1 MLKHTTIFFLFIL
14 FFSVSLIAEENN
26 SKAREIR
33 PNILLVISDDHSYP
47 HVGVYG
53 DPNVKTP
60 NLDRFAS
67 EGITF
72 RRAYVTAPQCVQSR
86 AGIFAARSQVGIGM
100 SRFSA
105 PFPAEIK
112 SFPEYLRDAGFYTG
126 LAGRPYHMEGE
137 DGLGAPVRQADGTYE
152 YKRFGNRYDYA
163 KSAPGQG
170 LTGISNTLKQFSEFL
185 DLVPEEKPFFL
196 QLCFHDPHAPY
207 DNEEIPDPTNP
218 DKLVLPSWCP
228 DIPLIRKAHA
238 DYYNEVNRFDQSFG
252 KVLAELDKRSLKE
265 NTLVIFIGDNGASIL
280 RGKGSLYESGIHVP
294 LLVRWTGKILPGSV
308 SSELISG
315 EDIGSTCLAVAG
327 ITPPIEWTSRS
338 FLPILFGEKEIYVR
352 NYVFAA
358 RGAHGFGLPTGIPSF
373 DLSRTIVGQRYKLI
387 YNPLWQIPYI
397 FYNGGPNWVEI
408 QNAAKAGK
416 VLPSIASFYTG
427 EHRAM
432 FELYDLQNDPDE
444 LENLSGKKE
453 TATIELQLKRELRNW
468 MIGERDFVPLPLQRE
483 QPNVIQKK

>member
-26 SKAREIR
+26 SKAKEVR

-47 HVGVYG
+47 HVGIYG

-60 NLDRFAS
+60 NLDRFAA

-105 PFPAEIK
+105 PFPTEIK

-126 LAGRPYHMEGE
+126 LAGRTYHMEGE

-163 KSAPGQG
+163 KSASGQG

-207 DNEEIPDPTNP
+207 DNKEIPEPTNP

-228 DIPLIRKAHA
+228 DIPFIRKAHA

-338 FLPILFGEKEIYVR
+338 FLPILFGEKDICVR

-397 FYNGGPNWVEI
+397 YYNGGPNWVEI
-408 QNAAKAGK
+408 QNAAKVGK
-416 VLPSIASFYTG
+416 VPPSIASFYTG

-444 LENLSGKKE
+444 LENLSGKTE